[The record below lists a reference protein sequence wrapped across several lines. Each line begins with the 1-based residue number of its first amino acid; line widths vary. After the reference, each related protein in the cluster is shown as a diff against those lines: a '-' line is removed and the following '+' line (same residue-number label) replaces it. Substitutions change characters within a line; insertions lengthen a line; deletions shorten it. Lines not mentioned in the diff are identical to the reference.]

1 VRIVEA
7 IGIGVLILLVALAT
21 LFFRR
26 GFIAR
31 RGGTIE
37 LSVRLSTMV
46 PGRGWAAGLARFAG
60 DDLRWYRIFSFSF
73 RPRRVLSRRGLAVE
87 RRRVPDGHEQLV
99 LPGDWVIVRLIS
111 HRAPLEVAMA
121 EPTLTGF
128 LSWIE
133 AGPPGGSRPDSPPR
147 RSRAS

>member
-7 IGIGVLILLVALAT
+7 IGIGILILLVALAT

-26 GFIAR
+26 GIIAR

-37 LSVRLSTMV
+37 LSVRLTTMV

-60 DDLRWYRIFSFSF
+60 DDLRWYRIFSFSV

-87 RRRVPDGHEQLV
+87 RRRAPDGQEQLV
-99 LPGDWVIVRLIS
+99 LPADWVIVRLVS
-111 HRAPLEVAMA
+111 HQAPLEVAMA
-121 EPTLTGF
+121 QPTLTGF

-133 AGPPGGSRPDSPPR
+133 AGPPGGSMPD
-147 RSRAS
+147 RSRRYRAS